1 MTAARLFGAAEA
13 LLDAIGAPL
22 APADRAEWERD
33 AAMARVQ
40 LDPSAS
46 SGQAVMFNAAWAE
59 GRVMAMEQAV
69 VYALEESESL
79 KH

>member
-33 AAMARVQ
+33 AAIVRAQ
-40 LDPSAS
+40 LDEA
-46 SGQAVMFNAAWAE
+46 AFN
-59 GRVMAMEQAV
+59 
-69 VYALEESESL
+69 
-79 KH
+79 